1 MYGHWE
7 KPVFFDFEKYTY
19 YVAPGGTDMRK
30 GADSLARLIWQNMAL
45 DAHSRNMFLFC
56 SKNKRTLA
64 VLVWDNGFWLMK
76 KKLYSGTFAWPGD
89 STQALTITVE
99 DVRRVI
105 RGDDVF
111 RRIPLLPDG
120 AKI

>member
-1 MYGHWE
+1 M
-7 KPVFFDFEKYTY
+7 FFDFTKYSY

-30 GADSLARLIWQNMAL
+30 GADSLSRLVQETMKLNPL
-45 DAHSRNMFLFC
+45 SKSMFLFC
-56 SKNKRTLA
+56 SKNHRTLA

-76 KKLYSGTFAWPGD
+76 KKLYEGTFAWPKD
-89 STQALTITVE
+89 EVQAMRITVE

-111 RRIPLLPDG
+111 RRIRTLPDN
-120 AKI
+120 AEI